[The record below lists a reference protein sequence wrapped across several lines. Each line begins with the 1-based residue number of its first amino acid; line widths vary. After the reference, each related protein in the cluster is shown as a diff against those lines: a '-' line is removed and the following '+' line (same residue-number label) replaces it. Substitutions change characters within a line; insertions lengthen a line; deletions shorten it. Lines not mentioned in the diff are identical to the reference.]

1 MQYPV
6 IEVSPNIR
14 LSTDEAFCVFN
25 VYIVKEI
32 LSYVDM
38 TFSDALQIPC
48 SSIDKC
54 TVRYN
59 YFKDNPMCSNIGNDR
74 IIYLHTRGDFW
85 CQWIYQFAHEYCHH
99 IINGTMTGELSGL
112 MWFEES
118 VCELASMYNLNS
130 LFRIWSQYPQSVQ
143 RHYAPSFQDYLND
156 LLAENPELYAST
168 LHPKFLQSWD
178 SLLRENVYHRDHY
191 NAIAARMFPLFL
203 ENPYLWKMILHI
215 GDSRQWNSLEEL
227 FAHLERNA
235 DDSYSD
241 SLIQLKNLLI
251 P

>member
-1 MQYPV
+1 MEIEEIYPPYIYSIKYDGEDTNEFERLFEDWRDMDGV
-6 IEVSPNIR
+6 IGFFEKN
-14 LSTDEAFCVFN
+14 
-25 VYIVKEI
+25 
-32 LSYVDM
+32 
-38 TFSDALQIPC
+38 
-48 SSIDKC
+48 
-54 TVRYN
+54 
-59 YFKDNPMCSNIGNDR
+59 KD
-74 IIYLHTRGDFW
+74 YLKSKAW
-85 CQWIYQFAHEYCHH
+85 SA
-99 IINGTMTGELSGL
+99 
-112 MWFEES
+112 